1 MRNTF
6 LRSQA
11 AQRGRA
17 PALWLLPLGLAA
29 AMAHAQ
35 QAPDAPAA
43 PAVEEAVPAPV
54 VAAADSQTPA
64 DTATDA
70 VAAPAPVAA
79 PEPVPAV
86 VAAPVPTAESSMP
99 PAPAAQPAA
108 TTDVA
113 QDAVAAEPALAPAP
127 AAAPAT
133 PAADVASSNVAPAT
147 PVATAAVAAPSPA
160 PAQVAAPVATAAQV
174 PDTALAPAPV
184 PPPAPAPVAPPIVPL
199 APDQTAERQL
209 GARCPVDLAGRLAP
223 QGDLMIGACQ
233 GTLPPHLAAL
243 LVTLP
248 EPDIHLPRSWR
259 EREVRQ
265 KAWFKA
271 VAGMGQRPDF
281 IARLGDIWVRSFE
294 GADASTTTYLVSA
307 PFDCADGALPNENT
321 AEPVR
326 LAAGSCG
333 QAYVRQRV
341 YQVGSDGVPQD
352 ITATAMPAAPSITEA
367 DRARHRARE
376 GKISLD
382 HSKLQYGPAMR
393 WFVQYPESPQKTGP
407 HSFSDWNREHL
418 AFVVWNGTGFELRDT
433 VTRAQW
439 PCDPVAP
446 GDKACGGFPDSGPD
460 AYVLAG
466 PAPNSAVSSP

>member
-6 LRSQA
+6 LRSNV

-17 PALWLLPLGLAA
+17 QALWLLPLGLAA

-35 QAPDAPAA
+35 QAPDAPAV

-54 VAAADSQTPA
+54 VAAADAQTPA
-64 DTATDA
+64 ETATDA

-108 TTDVA
+108 ATDVA
-113 QDAVAAEPALAPAP
+113 QEAVAAEPAIAPAP
-127 AAAPAT
+127 AAAPAP
-133 PAADVASSNVAPAT
+133 PAAEAASTNAAPAT

-160 PAQVAAPVATAAQV
+160 PAQV
-174 PDTALAPAPV
+174 
-184 PPPAPAPVAPPIVPL
+184 PAPAPAVAQAPDTAPASAPAPIAPPIIPL
-199 APDQTAERQL
+199 APDQAAERQL

-233 GTLPPHLAAL
+233 GALPPHLAAL
-243 LVTLP
+243 LVALP
-248 EPDIHLPRSWR
+248 EQDIHLPRSWR

-352 ITATAMPAAPSITEA
+352 ITAMEMPAAPSIAEA
-367 DRARHRARE
+367 DRARHRTRE
-376 GKISLD
+376 GRISLD

-418 AFVVWNGTGFELRDT
+418 AFVVWNGTRFELRDT

-446 GDKACGGFPDSGPD
+446 GDKVCGGFPDSGPD

-466 PAPNSAVSSP
+466 PAAHSAVSSP

>member
-6 LRSQA
+6 LHSNV

-17 PALWLLPLGLAA
+17 SALLLLPLGLAA

-70 VAAPAPVAA
+70 VPAPAPVAA
-79 PEPVPAV
+79 PEPAPAV
-86 VAAPVPTAESSMP
+86 VAAPAPAPAAEPSPP
-99 PAPAAQPAA
+99 PAPAPQPAS
-108 TTDVA
+108 TTDA
-113 QDAVAAEPALAPAP
+113 APEAVAAEPAVAPAP
-127 AAAPAT
+127 AAAPA
-133 PAADVASSNVAPAT
+133 ADITSANAAPAT
-147 PVATAAVAAPSPA
+147 PVAAPPA
-160 PAQVAAPVATAAQV
+160 PTQVPAPVAAAAQV
-174 PDTALAPAPV
+174 PDTAQAPAPV
-184 PPPAPAPVAPPIVPL
+184 PPPAPVAPPIIPL
-199 APDQTAERQL
+199 APDQAAERQL

-243 LVTLP
+243 LVALP
-248 EPDIHLPRSWR
+248 EQDIHLPRSWR

-281 IARLGDIWVRSFE
+281 IGRLGDIWVRSFE

-341 YQVGSDGVPQD
+341 YQVGSDGVPQN
-352 ITATAMPAAPSITEA
+352 ITAKLMPAAPSIAEA

-376 GKISLD
+376 GKVILD

-418 AFVVWNGTGFELRDT
+418 AFVVWNGNRFELRDT

-466 PAPNSAVSSP
+466 PAANSAVSSP

>member
-6 LRSQA
+6 LHSNV

-17 PALWLLPLGLAA
+17 SALLLLPLGLAA

-70 VAAPAPVAA
+70 VPAPAPVAA

-108 TTDVA
+108 ATDVA
-113 QDAVAAEPALAPAP
+113 QEAVAAEPAIAPAP
-127 AAAPAT
+127 AAAPAP
-133 PAADVASSNVAPAT
+133 PAAEAASTNAAPAT

-160 PAQVAAPVATAAQV
+160 PAQVPAPVAAAAQV
-174 PDTALAPAPV
+174 PDAALAPAPV
-184 PPPAPAPVAPPIVPL
+184 PPPAPAPVAPPIIPL
-199 APDQTAERQL
+199 APDQAAERQL

-243 LVTLP
+243 LVALP
-248 EPDIHLPRSWR
+248 EQDIHLPRSWR

-341 YQVGSDGVPQD
+341 YQVGSDGVLQD
-352 ITATAMPAAPSITEA
+352 ITAKAMPAAPSIAEA

-376 GKISLD
+376 GKVSLD

>member
-54 VAAADSQTPA
+54 VAAADAQTPA
-64 DTATDA
+64 NAATDA

-79 PEPVPAV
+79 AEPVPAL
-86 VAAPVPTAESSMP
+86 VAAPVPSMP
-99 PAPAAQPAA
+99 PAPEPAPQPQPA
-108 TTDVA
+108 TGVA
-113 QDAVAAEPALAPAP
+113 PEAVSAEPASAPAP
-127 AAAPAT
+127 AAASMA
-133 PAADVASSNVAPAT
+133 PAADVASTN
-147 PVATAAVAAPSPA
+147 
-160 PAQVAAPVATAAQV
+160 AAPVATA
-174 PDTALAPAPV
+174 PV
-184 PPPAPAPVAPPIVPL
+184 AAPPPAPAQVPAPAAAVAQALDTAPASAPVPVAPPIIPL
-199 APDQTAERQL
+199 APDQAAERQL

-233 GTLPPHLAAL
+233 GALPPHLAAL
-243 LVTLP
+243 LVALP
-248 EPDIHLPRSWR
+248 EQDIHLPRSWR

-271 VAGMGQRPDF
+271 VAGVGQRPDF

-341 YQVGSDGVPQD
+341 YQMGSDGVPQD
-352 ITATAMPAAPSITEA
+352 ITAMAMPAAPSIAEA
-367 DRARHRARE
+367 DRARHRTRE

-418 AFVVWNGTGFELRDT
+418 AFVVWNGTRFELRDT

-466 PAPNSAVSSP
+466 PAANSAVSSP

>member
-54 VAAADSQTPA
+54 VAAADAQTPA

-79 PEPVPAV
+79 AEPVPAL
-86 VAAPVPTAESSMP
+86 VAAPVPSMS
-99 PAPAAQPAA
+99 PAPEPAPQPA
-108 TTDVA
+108 TGVA
-113 QDAVAAEPALAPAP
+113 PEAISAEPASAPAP
-127 AAAPAT
+127 AAAPMAPPT
-133 PAADVASSNVAPAT
+133 DVASTN
-147 PVATAAVAAPSPA
+147 
-160 PAQVAAPVATAAQV
+160 AAPVATAPVAAPPPAPAQV
-174 PDTALAPAPV
+174 PATAAAVAQAPDAAPASAPV
-184 PPPAPAPVAPPIVPL
+184 PSPTPAPVAPPIIPL
-199 APDQTAERQL
+199 APDQAAERQL

-233 GTLPPHLAAL
+233 GALPPHLAAL
-243 LVTLP
+243 LVALP
-248 EPDIHLPRSWR
+248 EQDIHLPRSWR

-271 VAGMGQRPDF
+271 VAGVGQRPDF

-341 YQVGSDGVPQD
+341 FQVGSDGVPQD
-352 ITATAMPAAPSITEA
+352 ITAMAMPAAPSIAEA
-367 DRARHRARE
+367 DRARHRTRE

-418 AFVVWNGTGFELRDT
+418 AFVVWNGTRFELRDT

-466 PAPNSAVSSP
+466 PAAHSAVSSP

>member
-43 PAVEEAVPAPV
+43 PAVEEAVPAV
-54 VAAADSQTPA
+54 VAAADAQTPA
-64 DTATDA
+64 GTATDA

-79 PEPVPAV
+79 AEPVPAV

-108 TTDVA
+108 ATDVA
-113 QDAVAAEPALAPAP
+113 QEAVAAEPAIAPAP
-127 AAAPAT
+127 AAAPAP
-133 PAADVASSNVAPAT
+133 PAAEAASTNAAPAT

-160 PAQVAAPVATAAQV
+160 PAQVPAPVAAAAQV
-174 PDTALAPAPV
+174 PDAALAPAPV
-184 PPPAPAPVAPPIVPL
+184 PPPAPAPVAPPIIPL
-199 APDQTAERQL
+199 APDQAAERQL

-243 LVTLP
+243 LVALP
-248 EPDIHLPRSWR
+248 EQDIHLPRSWR

-294 GADASTTTYLVSA
+294 AADASTTTYLVSA

-352 ITATAMPAAPSITEA
+352 ITAMAMPAAPSIAEA
-367 DRARHRARE
+367 DRARHRTRE
-376 GKISLD
+376 GRISLD

-418 AFVVWNGTGFELRDT
+418 AFVVWNGNRFELRDT

-466 PAPNSAVSSP
+466 PAANSAVSSP

>member
-1 MRNTF
+1 M
-6 LRSQA
+6 
-11 AQRGRA
+11 
-17 PALWLLPLGLAA
+17 PL
-29 AMAHAQ
+29 
-35 QAPDAPAA
+35 
-43 PAVEEAVPAPV
+43 
-54 VAAADSQTPA
+54 
-64 DTATDA
+64 
-70 VAAPAPVAA
+70 
-79 PEPVPAV
+79 
-86 VAAPVPTAESSMP
+86 
-99 PAPAAQPAA
+99 APAAQPAA
-108 TTDVA
+108 ATDVA

-160 PAQVAAPVATAAQV
+160 PAQVAAPVAAAAQV

-184 PPPAPAPVAPPIVPL
+184 APPIIPL
-199 APDQTAERQL
+199 APDQAAERQL

-233 GTLPPHLAAL
+233 GALPPHLAAL
-243 LVTLP
+243 LVALP

-281 IARLGDIWVRSFE
+281 IARLGDIWVRSLE

-341 YQVGSDGVPQD
+341 YQVGSDGVPQN
-352 ITATAMPAAPSITEA
+352 ITAKLMPAAPSIAEA

-376 GKISLD
+376 GKVILD

-418 AFVVWNGTGFELRDT
+418 AFVVWNGTRFELRDT

-466 PAPNSAVSSP
+466 STVNSAVSSP

>member
-54 VAAADSQTPA
+54 VAAADAQTPA
-64 DTATDA
+64 NAATDA
-70 VAAPAPVAA
+70 VAALAPVAA
-79 PEPVPAV
+79 AEPVPAL
-86 VAAPVPTAESSMP
+86 VAAPVPSMP
-99 PAPAAQPAA
+99 PAPEPAPQPQPA
-108 TTDVA
+108 TGVA
-113 QDAVAAEPALAPAP
+113 PEAVSAEPASAPAP
-127 AAAPAT
+127 AAAPMAPPT
-133 PAADVASSNVAPAT
+133 DVASTN
-147 PVATAAVAAPSPA
+147 
-160 PAQVAAPVATAAQV
+160 AAPVATAPVAAPPPAPAQV
-174 PDTALAPAPV
+174 PATAAAVAQAPDTAPASAPV
-184 PPPAPAPVAPPIVPL
+184 PSPTPAPVAPPIIPL
-199 APDQTAERQL
+199 APDQAAERQL

-243 LVTLP
+243 LVALS
-248 EPDIHLPRSWR
+248 EQDIHLPRSWR

-271 VAGMGQRPDF
+271 VAGVGQRPDF

-352 ITATAMPAAPSITEA
+352 ITAMAMPAAPSIAEA
-367 DRARHRARE
+367 DRARHRTRE
-376 GKISLD
+376 GRISLD

-418 AFVVWNGTGFELRDT
+418 AFVVWNGTRFELRDT

-466 PAPNSAVSSP
+466 PAAHSAVSSP

>member
-1 MRNTF
+1 M
-6 LRSQA
+6 
-11 AQRGRA
+11 
-17 PALWLLPLGLAA
+17 
-29 AMAHAQ
+29 
-35 QAPDAPAA
+35 
-43 PAVEEAVPAPV
+43 
-54 VAAADSQTPA
+54 
-64 DTATDA
+64 
-70 VAAPAPVAA
+70 
-79 PEPVPAV
+79 
-86 VAAPVPTAESSMP
+86 
-99 PAPAAQPAA
+99 
-108 TTDVA
+108 
-113 QDAVAAEPALAPAP
+113 
-127 AAAPAT
+127 
-133 PAADVASSNVAPAT
+133 
-147 PVATAAVAAPSPA
+147 
-160 PAQVAAPVATAAQV
+160 
-174 PDTALAPAPV
+174 
-184 PPPAPAPVAPPIVPL
+184 IPL
-199 APDQTAERQL
+199 APGQAAERQL

-243 LVTLP
+243 LVALP
-248 EPDIHLPRSWR
+248 EQDIHLPRSWR

-326 LAAGSCG
+326 LAAGDCG

-341 YQVGSDGVPQD
+341 YQVGSDGAPQD
-352 ITATAMPAAPSITEA
+352 ITATAMPAAPSIAEA

-376 GKISLD
+376 GKVSLD

-393 WFVQYPESPQKTGP
+393 WFVQYPESLQKTGP

-418 AFVVWNGTGFELRDT
+418 AFVVWNGTRFELRDT

-466 PAPNSAVSSP
+466 PAANSAVSSP

>member
-6 LRSQA
+6 PRSKVA
-11 AQRGRA
+11 RRGRA
-17 PALWLLPLGLAA
+17 SALWLLPLGLAA
-29 AMAHAQ
+29 AMTHAQ
-35 QAPDAPAA
+35 QAPDAPAI

-54 VAAADSQTPA
+54 VAAADAQTPA

-199 APDQTAERQL
+199 APDQAAERQL

-418 AFVVWNGTGFELRDT
+418 AFVVWNGNRFELRDT

-466 PAPNSAVSSP
+466 STVNSAVSSP

>member
-54 VAAADSQTPA
+54 VAAADAQTPA
-64 DTATDA
+64 NAATDA

-79 PEPVPAV
+79 AEPVPAL
-86 VAAPVPTAESSMP
+86 VAAPVPSMP
-99 PAPAAQPAA
+99 PAPEPAPQPQPA
-108 TTDVA
+108 TGVA
-113 QDAVAAEPALAPAP
+113 PEAVSAEPASAPAP
-127 AAAPAT
+127 AAAPMAPPT
-133 PAADVASSNVAPAT
+133 DVASTN
-147 PVATAAVAAPSPA
+147 
-160 PAQVAAPVATAAQV
+160 AAPVATAPVAAPPPAPAQV
-174 PDTALAPAPV
+174 PATAAAVAQAPDTAPASAPV
-184 PPPAPAPVAPPIVPL
+184 PSPTPAPVAPPIIPL
-199 APDQTAERQL
+199 APDQAAERQL

-243 LVTLP
+243 LVALP
-248 EPDIHLPRSWR
+248 EQDIHLPRSWR

-271 VAGMGQRPDF
+271 VAGVGQRPDF

-294 GADASTTTYLVSA
+294 GADASTTIYLVSA

-352 ITATAMPAAPSITEA
+352 ITAMAMPAAPSIAEA
-367 DRARHRARE
+367 DRARHRTRE
-376 GKISLD
+376 GRISLD

-418 AFVVWNGTGFELRDT
+418 AFVVWNGTRFELRDT
-433 VTRAQW
+433 VMRAQW

-466 PAPNSAVSSP
+466 PAAHSAVSSP

>member
-6 LRSQA
+6 LHSNV

-17 PALWLLPLGLAA
+17 SALLLLPLGLAA

-43 PAVEEAVPAPV
+43 PAVEEAVPAPL
-54 VAAADSQTPA
+54 VAAADAQTPA

-70 VAAPAPVAA
+70 VPAPAPVAA
-79 PEPVPAV
+79 PEPMPAE
-86 VAAPVPTAESSMP
+86 VAAPAPEPEAEPSMP
-99 PAPAAQPAA
+99 PAPAPQPAPTKYVAAETVAAQPAI
-108 TTDVA
+108 
-113 QDAVAAEPALAPAP
+113 APAP
-127 AAAPAT
+127 PAAPAA
-133 PAADVASSNVAPAT
+133 PAADVASTS
-147 PVATAAVAAPSPA
+147 
-160 PAQVAAPVATAAQV
+160 AAPVATASVAAPPAPTPVPAPVAAAAQV
-174 PDTALAPAPV
+174 PDTALATAPV
-184 PPPAPAPVAPPIVPL
+184 PPPAPVAPPIIPL
-199 APDQTAERQL
+199 APDQAAERQV

-243 LVTLP
+243 LVALP
-248 EPDIHLPRSWR
+248 EQDIHLPRSWR

-281 IARLGDIWVRSFE
+281 IGRLGDIWVRSFE

-341 YQVGSDGVPQD
+341 YQVGSDGVPQN
-352 ITATAMPAAPSITEA
+352 ITAKLMPAAPSIAEA

-376 GKISLD
+376 GKIILD

-418 AFVVWNGTGFELRDT
+418 SFVVWNGTGFELRDT

-466 PAPNSAVSSP
+466 PAANSAVSSP

>member
-6 LRSQA
+6 LHSNV

-17 PALWLLPLGLAA
+17 SALLLLPLGLAA

-70 VAAPAPVAA
+70 VPAPAPVAA
-79 PEPVPAV
+79 PEPAPAV
-86 VAAPVPTAESSMP
+86 VAAPAPAPAAEPSPP
-99 PAPAAQPAA
+99 PAPAPQPAS
-108 TTDVA
+108 TTDA
-113 QDAVAAEPALAPAP
+113 APEAVAAEPAIASAPGVVPTAPAP
-127 AAAPAT
+127 DVASTNAAPA
-133 PAADVASSNVAPAT
+133 
-147 PVATAAVAAPSPA
+147 ATAPVAAPPA
-160 PAQVAAPVATAAQV
+160 PTPVPAPVAAAAQV

-184 PPPAPAPVAPPIVPL
+184 PPPAPVAPPIIPL
-199 APDQTAERQL
+199 APDQAAERQL

-243 LVTLP
+243 LVALP
-248 EPDIHLPRSWR
+248 EQDIHLPRSWR

-281 IARLGDIWVRSFE
+281 IGRLGDIWVRSFE

-341 YQVGSDGVPQD
+341 YQVGSDGVPQN
-352 ITATAMPAAPSITEA
+352 ITAKLMPAAPSIAEA

-376 GKISLD
+376 GRVILD

-418 AFVVWNGTGFELRDT
+418 SFVVWNGTGFELRDT

-446 GDKACGGFPDSGPD
+446 GDKPCGGFPDSGPD

-466 PAPNSAVSSP
+466 STVNSAVSSP

>member
-43 PAVEEAVPAPV
+43 PAVEEAVPAV
-54 VAAADSQTPA
+54 VAAADAQTPA
-64 DTATDA
+64 NAATDA

-79 PEPVPAV
+79 AEPVPAL
-86 VAAPVPTAESSMP
+86 VAAPVPSMP
-99 PAPAAQPAA
+99 PAPEPAPQPQPA
-108 TTDVA
+108 TGVA
-113 QDAVAAEPALAPAP
+113 PEAVSAEPASAPAP
-127 AAAPAT
+127 AAAPMAPPT
-133 PAADVASSNVAPAT
+133 DVASTN
-147 PVATAAVAAPSPA
+147 
-160 PAQVAAPVATAAQV
+160 AAPVATA
-174 PDTALAPAPV
+174 PV
-184 PPPAPAPVAPPIVPL
+184 ATPPPAPAQVPAPAPAVAPAPDTAPASVPVPPSAPAPIAPPIIPL
-199 APDQTAERQL
+199 APDQAAERQL

-243 LVTLP
+243 LVALP
-248 EPDIHLPRSWR
+248 EQDIHLPRSWR

-271 VAGMGQRPDF
+271 VAGVGQRPDF

-294 GADASTTTYLVSA
+294 GANASTTTYLVSA

-352 ITATAMPAAPSITEA
+352 ITAMAMPAAPSIAEA
-367 DRARHRARE
+367 DRARHRTRE

-418 AFVVWNGTGFELRDT
+418 AFVVWNGTRFELRDT

-466 PAPNSAVSSP
+466 TAAHSAVSSP

>member
-6 LRSQA
+6 LRSNV

-35 QAPDAPAA
+35 QAPDAPAV

-54 VAAADSQTPA
+54 VAAADAQTPA

-79 PEPVPAV
+79 AEAVPAL
-86 VAAPVPTAESSMP
+86 VAAPVPSMP
-99 PAPAAQPAA
+99 PAPEPAPQPQPATGVA
-108 TTDVA
+108 TEP
-113 QDAVAAEPALAPAP
+113 VAAEPAP
-127 AAAPAT
+127 AAAPMA
-133 PAADVASSNVAPAT
+133 PPADVASTNAAPA
-147 PVATAAVAAPSPA
+147 ATAPVAAPPA
-160 PAQVAAPVATAAQV
+160 PAQVPAPVAAIAPA
-174 PDTALAPAPV
+174 PDTAPASAPV
-184 PPPAPAPVAPPIVPL
+184 PPSVPAPVAPPIIPL
-199 APDQTAERQL
+199 APDQAAERQL

-243 LVTLP
+243 LVALP
-248 EPDIHLPRSWR
+248 EQDIHLPRSWR

-281 IARLGDIWVRSFE
+281 IGRLGDIWVRSFE

-321 AEPVR
+321 AEPAR

-341 YQVGSDGVPQD
+341 YQVGSDGVPQN
-352 ITATAMPAAPSITEA
+352 ITAKLMPAAPSIAEA

-376 GKISLD
+376 GKVILD

-418 AFVVWNGTGFELRDT
+418 SFVVWNGTSFELRDT

-466 PAPNSAVSSP
+466 STVNSAVSSP

>member
-54 VAAADSQTPA
+54 VAAADAQTPA

-79 PEPVPAV
+79 AEPVPAL
-86 VAAPVPTAESSMP
+86 VAAPVPSMP
-99 PAPAAQPAA
+99 PAPEPAPQPQPA
-108 TTDVA
+108 TGVA
-113 QDAVAAEPALAPAP
+113 PEAVSAEPASAPAP
-127 AAAPAT
+127 AAAPMAPPT
-133 PAADVASSNVAPAT
+133 DVASTN
-147 PVATAAVAAPSPA
+147 
-160 PAQVAAPVATAAQV
+160 AAPVATTPVAAPPQAPAQV
-174 PDTALAPAPV
+174 
-184 PPPAPAPVAPPIVPL
+184 PAPVAAIAPAPDTAPASVPVPPSAPASIAPPIIPL
-199 APDQTAERQL
+199 APDQAAERQL

-233 GTLPPHLAAL
+233 GALPPHLSAL
-243 LVTLP
+243 LVALP
-248 EPDIHLPRSWR
+248 EQDIHLPRSWR

-271 VAGMGQRPDF
+271 VAGVGQRPDF

-352 ITATAMPAAPSITEA
+352 ITAMAMPAAPSIAEA
-367 DRARHRARE
+367 DRARHRTRE

-418 AFVVWNGTGFELRDT
+418 SFVVWNGTRFELRDT

-466 PAPNSAVSSP
+466 PAANSAVSSP

>member
-1 MRNTF
+1 
-6 LRSQA
+6 
-11 AQRGRA
+11 
-17 PALWLLPLGLAA
+17 
-29 AMAHAQ
+29 
-35 QAPDAPAA
+35 
-43 PAVEEAVPAPV
+43 VPAPV
-54 VAAADSQTPA
+54 AI
-64 DTATDA
+64 
-70 VAAPAPVAA
+70 
-79 PEPVPAV
+79 
-86 VAAPVPTAESSMP
+86 
-99 PAPAAQPAA
+99 
-108 TTDVA
+108 
-113 QDAVAAEPALAPAP
+113 
-127 AAAPAT
+127 
-133 PAADVASSNVAPAT
+133 
-147 PVATAAVAAPSPA
+147 
-160 PAQVAAPVATAAQV
+160 AAQV

-184 PPPAPAPVAPPIVPL
+184 PPPAPAPVAPPIIPL
-199 APDQTAERQL
+199 APDQAAERQL

-243 LVTLP
+243 LVALP
-248 EPDIHLPRSWR
+248 EHDIHLPRSWR
-259 EREVRQ
+259 ERDVRQ

-326 LAAGSCG
+326 LAAGDCG

-352 ITATAMPAAPSITEA
+352 ITAKLMPAAPSIAEA

-376 GKISLD
+376 GKVSLD

-418 AFVVWNGTGFELRDT
+418 SFVVWNGTRFELRDT

-466 PAPNSAVSSP
+466 PAANSAVSSP

>member
-6 LRSQA
+6 LISKA
-11 AQRGRA
+11 AQRGRG
-17 PALWLLPLGLAA
+17 PALWLLPLGLAS

-35 QAPDAPAA
+35 QAPDAPAV
-43 PAVEEAVPAPV
+43 PAVEEAVS
-54 VAAADSQTPA
+54 VATTSAQAPA
-64 DTATDA
+64 DTSTDVAT
-70 VAAPAPVAA
+70 APAPVAA
-79 PEPVPAV
+79 PEPAPAV
-86 VAAPVPTAESSMP
+86 VAAAVPAAEPSMP
-99 PAPAAQPAA
+99 PVSAPQPAPP
-108 TTDVA
+108 TDGASKV
-113 QDAVAAEPALAPAP
+113 VAAEPAIAPAPVAAPMAPVADGASAHAAPTAPVAEGP
-127 AAAPAT
+127 AAAP
-133 PAADVASSNVAPAT
+133 PPT
-147 PVATAAVAAPSPA
+147 PVPVSPS
-160 PAQVAAPVATAAQV
+160 VVGAAQV
-174 PDTALAPAPV
+174 PDTAPA
-184 PPPAPAPVAPPIVPL
+184 PAPAPVAPPIIPL
-199 APDQTAERQL
+199 APDQAAERQL
-209 GARCPVDLAGRLAP
+209 GARCPVDLAGRLAS

-243 LVTLP
+243 LVALP
-248 EPDIHLPRSWR
+248 EQDIHLPRSWR
-259 EREVRQ
+259 ERDVRQ

-326 LAAGSCG
+326 LAAGDCG

-341 YQVGSDGVPQD
+341 YLVGSDGVPQD
-352 ITATAMPAAPSITEA
+352 ITAKVMPAAPSIAEA

-376 GKISLD
+376 GKVSLD

-418 AFVVWNGTGFELRDT
+418 SFVVWNGTRFELRDT

-439 PCDPVAP
+439 LCDPVAP

-466 PAPNSAVSSP
+466 PAANSAVSSP

>member
-6 LRSQA
+6 LRSNV

-17 PALWLLPLGLAA
+17 SALWLLPLGLAA

-35 QAPDAPAA
+35 HAPDAPAA

-54 VAAADSQTPA
+54 VAAADAQTPA
-64 DTATDA
+64 DTAADA

-86 VAAPVPTAESSMP
+86 VAAPVPSMP
-99 PAPAAQPAA
+99 SAPEPAPQPEPA
-108 TTDVA
+108 TGVA
-113 QDAVAAEPALAPAP
+113 PEAVAAEPAAAAPSAP
-127 AAAPAT
+127 SAPAT
-133 PAADVASSNVAPAT
+133 PAVPAADVAPTN
-147 PVATAAVAAPSPA
+147 
-160 PAQVAAPVATAAQV
+160 AAPVATAPVAAPPPAPAQV
-174 PDTALAPAPV
+174 PAPVAATAQVPPAPV
-184 PPPAPAPVAPPIVPL
+184 PPSAPAPVVPPIIPL
-199 APDQTAERQL
+199 APDQAAERQL

-243 LVTLP
+243 LVALP
-248 EPDIHLPRSWR
+248 EQDIHLPRSWR

-281 IARLGDIWVRSFE
+281 IARLGDIWMRSFE
-294 GADASTTTYLVSA
+294 GADSSTTTYLVSA
-307 PFDCADGALPNENT
+307 PFDCADGALPNENA

-326 LAAGSCG
+326 LAAGDCG

-341 YQVGSDGVPQD
+341 YLVGGDGVPQD
-352 ITATAMPAAPSITEA
+352 ITAKVMPAAPSIAEA
-367 DRARHRARE
+367 DRARHRTRE
-376 GKISLD
+376 GKVSLD

-418 AFVVWNGTGFELRDT
+418 AFVVWNGTSFELRDT

-446 GDKACGGFPDSGPD
+446 GDKPCGGFPDSGPD

-466 PAPNSAVSSP
+466 STVNSAVSSP

>member
-54 VAAADSQTPA
+54 VAAADAQTPA

-70 VAAPAPVAA
+70 VAAQAPVAA
-79 PEPVPAV
+79 AEPVPAL
-86 VAAPVPTAESSMP
+86 VAAPVPSMP
-99 PAPAAQPAA
+99 PAPEPAQQPQPA
-108 TTDVA
+108 TGVA
-113 QDAVAAEPALAPAP
+113 PEAVSAEPASAPAP
-127 AAAPAT
+127 AAAPMAPPT
-133 PAADVASSNVAPAT
+133 DVASTN
-147 PVATAAVAAPSPA
+147 
-160 PAQVAAPVATAAQV
+160 AAPVATAPVAAPPPAPAQV
-174 PDTALAPAPV
+174 PAPAPAV
-184 PPPAPAPVAPPIVPL
+184 VQAPDTAPASAPAPVAPPIIPL
-199 APDQTAERQL
+199 APDQAAERQL

-243 LVTLP
+243 LVALP
-248 EPDIHLPRSWR
+248 EQDIHLPRSWR

-271 VAGMGQRPDF
+271 VAGVGQRPDF

-321 AEPVR
+321 AEPIR

-352 ITATAMPAAPSITEA
+352 ITAMAMPAAPSIAEA
-367 DRARHRARE
+367 DRARHRTRE
-376 GKISLD
+376 GRISLD

-418 AFVVWNGTGFELRDT
+418 AFVVWNGTRFELRDT

-466 PAPNSAVSSP
+466 PAANSAVSSP

>member
-6 LRSQA
+6 LHSQA
-11 AQRGRA
+11 TQRGRV

-43 PAVEEAVPAPV
+43 PAVEEAVPAQV
-54 VAAADSQTPA
+54 VAAADAQTPA
-64 DTATDA
+64 NAATDA
-70 VAAPAPVAA
+70 VAASARVAA
-79 PEPVPAV
+79 AEPVPAV
-86 VAAPVPTAESSMP
+86 VAAPVPSMP
-99 PAPAAQPAA
+99 PAPEPAPAPQPA
-108 TTDVA
+108 TGVA
-113 QDAVAAEPALAPAP
+113 PEAVAAEPASAPAP
-127 AAAPAT
+127 AAAPMAQ
-133 PAADVASSNVAPAT
+133 AADVASTNAAS
-147 PVATAAVAAPSPA
+147 VATAPVAAPPPA
-160 PAQVAAPVATAAQV
+160 PAQVPATAAAVAQT
-174 PDTALAPAPV
+174 PDTAPASAPV
-184 PPPAPAPVAPPIVPL
+184 PPPAPVPVAPPIIPL
-199 APDQTAERQL
+199 APDQAAERQL

-243 LVTLP
+243 LVALP
-248 EPDIHLPRSWR
+248 EQDIHLPRSWR

-281 IARLGDIWVRSFE
+281 IGRLGDIWVRSFE

-352 ITATAMPAAPSITEA
+352 ITAMAMPAAPSIAEA

-376 GKISLD
+376 GKVILD

-393 WFVQYPESPQKTGP
+393 WFVQHPESPQKTGP

-418 AFVVWNGTGFELRDT
+418 SFVVWNGTGFELRDT

-466 PAPNSAVSSP
+466 PAVSSAVSSP

>member
-54 VAAADSQTPA
+54 VAAADAQTPA

-70 VAAPAPVAA
+70 VAAQAPVAA
-79 PEPVPAV
+79 AEPVPAL
-86 VAAPVPTAESSMP
+86 VAAPVPSMP
-99 PAPAAQPAA
+99 PAPEPAQQPQPA
-108 TTDVA
+108 TGVA
-113 QDAVAAEPALAPAP
+113 PEAVSAEPASAPAP
-127 AAAPAT
+127 AAAPMAPPT
-133 PAADVASSNVAPAT
+133 DVASTN
-147 PVATAAVAAPSPA
+147 
-160 PAQVAAPVATAAQV
+160 AAPVATAPVAAPPPAPAQV
-174 PDTALAPAPV
+174 PAPAPAV
-184 PPPAPAPVAPPIVPL
+184 VQAPDTAPASAPAPVAPPIIPL
-199 APDQTAERQL
+199 APDQAAERQL

-233 GTLPPHLAAL
+233 GALPPHLAAL
-243 LVTLP
+243 LVALP
-248 EPDIHLPRSWR
+248 EQDIHLPRSWR

-271 VAGMGQRPDF
+271 VAGVGQRPDF

-352 ITATAMPAAPSITEA
+352 ITAMAMPAAPSIAEA
-367 DRARHRARE
+367 DRARHRTRE
-376 GKISLD
+376 GRISLD

-418 AFVVWNGTGFELRDT
+418 AFVVWNGTRFELRDT

-466 PAPNSAVSSP
+466 PAANSAVSSP

>member
-54 VAAADSQTPA
+54 VAAADAQTPA
-64 DTATDA
+64 GTATDA
-70 VAAPAPVAA
+70 VAASAPVAA
-79 PEPVPAV
+79 PDPEPAL
-86 VAAPVPTAESSMP
+86 VAAPVPAAEPPMT
-99 PAPAAQPAA
+99 PAPASQPAS
-108 TTDVA
+108 TTDA
-113 QDAVAAEPALAPAP
+113 APEAVAAEPAVAPAP
-127 AAAPAT
+127 AAAPA
-133 PAADVASSNVAPAT
+133 ADITSANAAPAT
-147 PVATAAVAAPSPA
+147 PVAAPPA
-160 PAQVAAPVATAAQV
+160 PTQVPAPVAAAAQV
-174 PDTALAPAPV
+174 PDTAQAPAPV
-184 PPPAPAPVAPPIVPL
+184 PPSAPAPVTPPIIPL
-199 APDQTAERQL
+199 APDQAAERQL

-243 LVTLP
+243 LVALP
-248 EPDIHLPRSWR
+248 EQDIHLPRSWR

-271 VAGMGQRPDF
+271 VAGMGERPDF

-307 PFDCADGALPNENT
+307 PFDCADGALSNENT

-341 YQVGSDGVPQD
+341 YQVGSDGVPQN
-352 ITATAMPAAPSITEA
+352 ITAKLMPAAPSIAEA

-376 GKISLD
+376 GKIILD
-382 HSKLQYGPAMR
+382 HSKLQYGPALR

-418 AFVVWNGTGFELRDT
+418 SFVVWNGTGFELRDT

-466 PAPNSAVSSP
+466 PAVSSAVSSP

>member
-43 PAVEEAVPAPV
+43 PAVEEAVPALV
-54 VAAADSQTPA
+54 VAAADAQTPA
-64 DTATDA
+64 NAATDA

-79 PEPVPAV
+79 AEPVPAL
-86 VAAPVPTAESSMP
+86 VAAPVPSMP
-99 PAPAAQPAA
+99 PAPEPAPQPA
-108 TTDVA
+108 TGVA
-113 QDAVAAEPALAPAP
+113 PEAVAAEPASAPAP
-127 AAAPAT
+127 AAASMA
-133 PAADVASSNVAPAT
+133 PAADVASTN
-147 PVATAAVAAPSPA
+147 
-160 PAQVAAPVATAAQV
+160 AAPVATAPVAAPPAPTQVPAAAAQV
-174 PDTALAPAPV
+174 PGTALATAPV
-184 PPPAPAPVAPPIVPL
+184 PPPAQVAPPIIPL
-199 APDQTAERQL
+199 APDQAAERQL

-233 GTLPPHLAAL
+233 GALPPHLAAL
-243 LVTLP
+243 LVALP
-248 EPDIHLPRSWR
+248 EQDIHLPRSWR

-352 ITATAMPAAPSITEA
+352 ITAMAMPAAPSIAEA
-367 DRARHRARE
+367 DRARHRTRE

-418 AFVVWNGTGFELRDT
+418 SFVVWNGTRFELRDT

-466 PAPNSAVSSP
+466 PAANSAVSSP

>member
-54 VAAADSQTPA
+54 VAAADAQTPA

-79 PEPVPAV
+79 AEPVPAV
-86 VAAPVPTAESSMP
+86 VAAPVPSMP
-99 PAPAAQPAA
+99 PAPEPAPQPQPA
-108 TTDVA
+108 TGVA
-113 QDAVAAEPALAPAP
+113 PEAVAAEPASAPAP
-127 AAAPAT
+127 AATSMA
-133 PAADVASSNVAPAT
+133 PAADVASTN
-147 PVATAAVAAPSPA
+147 
-160 PAQVAAPVATAAQV
+160 AAPVATA
-174 PDTALAPAPV
+174 PV
-184 PPPAPAPVAPPIVPL
+184 AAPPPAPAQVPAPAAAVAQAPDTAPASAPVPVAPPIIPL
-199 APDQTAERQL
+199 APDQAAERQL

-233 GTLPPHLAAL
+233 GALPPHLAAL
-243 LVTLP
+243 LVALP
-248 EPDIHLPRSWR
+248 EQDIHLPRSWR

-352 ITATAMPAAPSITEA
+352 ITAMAMPAAPSIAEA
-367 DRARHRARE
+367 DRARHRTRE
-376 GKISLD
+376 GRISLD

-418 AFVVWNGTGFELRDT
+418 AFVVWNGNRFELRDT

-466 PAPNSAVSSP
+466 PAANSAVSSP

>member
-54 VAAADSQTPA
+54 VAAADAQTPA

-70 VAAPAPVAA
+70 VAAQAPVAA
-79 PEPVPAV
+79 AEPVPAL
-86 VAAPVPTAESSMP
+86 VAAPVPSMP
-99 PAPAAQPAA
+99 PAPEPAQQPQPA
-108 TTDVA
+108 TGVA
-113 QDAVAAEPALAPAP
+113 PEAVSAEPASAPAP
-127 AAAPAT
+127 AAAPMAPPT
-133 PAADVASSNVAPAT
+133 DVASTN
-147 PVATAAVAAPSPA
+147 
-160 PAQVAAPVATAAQV
+160 AAPVATAPVAAPPPAPAQV
-174 PDTALAPAPV
+174 PAPAPAV
-184 PPPAPAPVAPPIVPL
+184 VQAPDTAPASAPAPVAPPIIPL
-199 APDQTAERQL
+199 APDQAAERQL

-233 GTLPPHLAAL
+233 GALPPHLAAL
-243 LVTLP
+243 LVALP
-248 EPDIHLPRSWR
+248 EQDIHLPRSWR
-259 EREVRQ
+259 EREVRK

-271 VAGMGQRPDF
+271 VAGVGQRPDF

-352 ITATAMPAAPSITEA
+352 ITAMAMPAAPSIAEA
-367 DRARHRARE
+367 DRARHRTRE
-376 GKISLD
+376 GRISLD

-418 AFVVWNGTGFELRDT
+418 AFVVWNGTRFELRDT

-466 PAPNSAVSSP
+466 PAANSAVSSP

>member
-6 LRSQA
+6 LHSNV

-17 PALWLLPLGLAA
+17 SALLLLPLGLAA

-70 VAAPAPVAA
+70 VPAPAPVAA
-79 PEPVPAV
+79 PEPAPAV
-86 VAAPVPTAESSMP
+86 VAAPAPAPAPAAEPSPP
-99 PAPAAQPAA
+99 PAPAPQPAS
-108 TTDVA
+108 TTDA
-113 QDAVAAEPALAPAP
+113 APEAVAAEPAVAPAP
-127 AAAPAT
+127 AAAPA
-133 PAADVASSNVAPAT
+133 ADITSANAAPAT
-147 PVATAAVAAPSPA
+147 PVAAPPA
-160 PAQVAAPVATAAQV
+160 PTQVPAPVAAAAQV
-174 PDTALAPAPV
+174 PDTAPAPAPV
-184 PPPAPAPVAPPIVPL
+184 PPSAPAPVAPPIIPL
-199 APDQTAERQL
+199 APDQAAERQL

-243 LVTLP
+243 LVALP
-248 EPDIHLPRSWR
+248 EQDIHLPRSWR

-271 VAGMGQRPDF
+271 VAGMGERPDF

-341 YQVGSDGVPQD
+341 YQVGSDGVLQD
-352 ITATAMPAAPSITEA
+352 ITAKAMPAAPSIAEA

-376 GKISLD
+376 GKVSLD